1 MDLCIICP
9 RFYPA
14 IGGAEI
20 YLKNIVEYCSKFL
33 DITVITS
40 NIKSSIKLFEK
51 YQFIDKRFGLLFHN
65 VEIIR
70 VKILNN
76 IFLKNL
82 FNINEFLNHRL
93 ERLFDKSINPGLYGR
108 KEKYTRRNQTLY
120 DSITKKLIFQ
130 RFFGNPYFLQLY
142 STLNKIDSIHKIKI
156 IHSAPIY
163 LTANLFAFRF
173 SKKKEIPFICT
184 PLFHIRSSGNYFFS
198 PSFQYLL
205 KNTDAIIACTKIEK
219 NFYERYGINSEK
231 IHIIPPGI
239 DPNNYKK
246 PKVNTFRDRNKIPN
260 KAPLLFFLGRRSYNK
275 GIMNSINALKYLIK
289 KFPDILLMIAGPTT
303 HEYELF
309 QNLIPGNVK
318 KHIIDLGIV
327 DEKTKIEAIASCDI
341 FLLPSLDDAFGI
353 VYLEA
358 WLFKKPVIGALEG
371 NVAGLIDNTVNGILI
386 PFNSVK
392 KLSLKIEEL
401 LENEKLRNKLGNNG
415 YNKLI
420 RNYLLKEMNDQM
432 LELYNRFI

>member
-1 MDLCIICP
+1 MDLCLICP
-9 RFYPA
+9 RFHPV

-20 YLKNIVEYCSKFL
+20 YLKNIAEYCSKYL
-33 DITVITS
+33 NITVITS

-51 YQFIDKRFGLLFHN
+51 YQFIKKKHDLLFHN
-65 VEIIR
+65 VDIIR
-70 VKILNN
+70 TKILNN
-76 IFLKNL
+76 FILRNS

-93 ERLFDKSINPGLYGR
+93 ERLYDKKINPGLYGKKKKFIGR
-108 KEKYTRRNQTLY
+108 IQTLN

-130 RFFGNPYFLQLY
+130 RLFGNPNFLQLY
-142 STLNKIDSIHKIKI
+142 STLNKINSIHKIKI

-163 LTANLFAFRF
+163 LTANLFSFRF

-205 KNTDAIIACTKIEK
+205 KNTDAIIACTNIEK
-219 NFYERYGINSEK
+219 KFYERYGIISEK

-239 DPNNYKK
+239 DPKSYEK
-246 PKVNTFRDRNKIPN
+246 PRVNTFRNKYKISN

-309 QNLIPGNVK
+309 QNLIPGKLKN
-318 KHIIDLGIV
+318 HIIDLGFI
-327 DEKTKIEAIASCDI
+327 DEKTKIEAIDSCDI

-371 NVAGLIDNTVNGILI
+371 NVAGLIDNNVNGILI
-386 PFNSVK
+386 PFNNIK
-392 KLSLKIEEL
+392 ELSLKIEEL
-401 LENEKLRNKLGNNG
+401 LENEKLRNNLGNNG
-415 YNKLI
+415 YNELKS
-420 RNYLLKEMNDQM
+420 RYLLKDTNKQM
-432 LELYNRFI
+432 LDLYKKFI